1 MPHKYRA
8 AKPTLA
14 DAYVEWFDSD
24 LSKRADWGRVSST
37 KDPVG
42 TWEVD
47 KFASFL
53 PVGEPYYEIRLMAS
67 GAWIGAVSIALEY
80 YQRRQE
86 SEQHRRRAHEAKEL
100 AASLDHFLAHRNK
113 DRPALGFRS
122 EKSFYEPQIPSG
134 RLSGQQDDW
143 LAIETHIRKLGPLL
157 TRFQSDR
164 KQLKLPPPNRTDILS
179 MIFIG
184 NMERAALQRLQPMSD
199 ADKHHFILAAWRDV
213 GMPLPP
219 RDQADVPEAWAEWM
233 DKKLIAWKKMT
244 PQMKRAIGFSQ
255 ED

>member
-1 MPHKYRA
+1 MPRKCRA
-8 AKPTLA
+8 AETTLA
-14 DAYVEWFDSD
+14 EAFLEWFDSD
-24 LSKRADWGRVSST
+24 LSKRKDWSRMSST

-42 TWEVD
+42 TWEID

-53 PVGEPYYEIRLMAS
+53 PVGEPSHEIRLMAS
-67 GAWIGAVSIALEY
+67 KAWVGAVLIALEY

-86 SEQHRRRAHEAKEL
+86 IERHRKRAHEAKKL

-113 DRPALGFRS
+113 DLPVLGFRS
-122 EKSFYEPQIPSG
+122 DKLLYEPQIPLE
-134 RLSGQQDDW
+134 RLSGQREDW

-157 TRFQSDR
+157 ARFQSDR
-164 KQLKLPPPNRTDILS
+164 KQLKVPPPNRTDILG

-184 NMERAALQRLQPMSD
+184 NMEHAASHFLQPMND
-199 ADKHHFILAAWRDV
+199 ADKHRFILAAWRDV
-213 GMPLPP
+213 GMPLPS

-233 DKKLIAWKKMT
+233 DKKLIAWKKMA
-244 PQMKRAIGFSQ
+244 PENKRAIGFSQ